1 MKERSNLSRYYLE
14 GAHIISACELDKHF
28 GHASGENST
37 TSIRLRVHTKGIQ
50 KNCLRLTRCQISL
63 KVHSCMRVKIKP

>member
-50 KNCLRLTRCQISL
+50 TIVYDSRG
-63 KVHSCMRVKIKP
+63 VKFRSKYIVV